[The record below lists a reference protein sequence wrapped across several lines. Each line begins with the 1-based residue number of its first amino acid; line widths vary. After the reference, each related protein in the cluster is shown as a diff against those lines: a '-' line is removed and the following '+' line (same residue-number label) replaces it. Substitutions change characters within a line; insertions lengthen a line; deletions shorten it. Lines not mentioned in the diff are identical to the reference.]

1 MDEAGSFMAKLQS
14 SIIVP
19 IMYKMVHTG
28 KLPKFMKKKI
38 NEADES
44 RKKLIDG
51 FVNMFGIDKG
61 GSPWITK
68 QSVYNQFYSD
78 LVTKV
83 QHEIDVPGTTIHFFF
98 HCLSPSTAFFTSFTH
113 SALWQQN
120 SSSCCMLCLR
130 ISGFLK

>member
-28 KLPKFMKKKI
+28 KLPKFMQKKI

-51 FVNMFGIDKG
+51 FVNMFGIDQEMCIKD
-61 GSPWITK
+61 SLCNTDCSADI
-68 QSVYNQFYSD
+68 VC
-78 LVTKV
+78 LVRMR
-83 QHEIDVPGTTIHFFF
+83 F
-98 HCLSPSTAFFTSFTH
+98 
-113 SALWQQN
+113 
-120 SSSCCMLCLR
+120 
-130 ISGFLK
+130 

>member
-1 MDEAGSFMAKLQS
+1 MQ
-14 SIIVP
+14 
-19 IMYKMVHTG
+19 
-28 KLPKFMKKKI
+28 KKI

-83 QHEIDVPGTTIHFFF
+83 QHGIDVPGTTIHVFYATKMGEKIRKEILYLF
-98 HCLSPSTAFFTSFTH
+98 
-113 SALWQQN
+113 QK
-120 SSSCCMLCLR
+120 
-130 ISGFLK
+130 SGYPKT